1 MITPEML
8 KPLIDKWEGI
18 LEIALDTSTESHCTV
33 IRDTRTRTKFSM
45 ELLSRLYTPQN
56 VLYELDKL
64 FGSDHLFDSDL
75 PDAVIQDFNRMDS
88 GIIYFSVNNWMY
100 GEDYPPTENFR
111 KWLGN
116 DLDQTFQNEEW
127 VKENKLCVRC
137 GFYDMSQNYLV
148 SAPREWVKKNC
159 PELLTTF
166 EYTYTS
172 IINDKEVEHKGR
184 YSKFVYLPEY
194 GPDDEFKC
202 EDRFGWPFLE
212 YKEENIGVHWYEEEP
227 EQEEDEPE
235 DDETAP
241 DNQVCVQV

>member
-18 LEIALDTSTESHCTV
+18 LEIALDKSTESWCNV
-33 IRDTRTRTKFSM
+33 IRDTRTGTKFSM

-64 FGSDHLFDSDL
+64 FGSEHLFDSDWL
-75 PDAVIQDFNRMDS
+75 PDAVLQDFNRMDS

-100 GEDYPPTENFR
+100 GQDYPPTENFR

-116 DLDQTFQNEEW
+116 DLNQSFRNEEW

-137 GFYDMSQNYLV
+137 GCIDMSQNYLV
-148 SAPREWVKKNC
+148 SAPREWVEKNC
-159 PELLTTF
+159 PELLTNF

-172 IINDKEVEHKGR
+172 IINGKEVEHKDK
-184 YSKFVYLPEY
+184 YSKFVYSPDY
-194 GPDDEFKC
+194 GPDGDEFNC

-212 YKEENIGVHWYEEEP
+212 YKEENIGVHWYEAEP
-227 EQEEDEPE
+227 EEDEPE
-235 DDETAP
+235 EDETS
-241 DNQVCVQV
+241 NEE

>member
-18 LEIALDTSTESHCTV
+18 LEIALDKSYEPERNV
-33 IRDTRTRTKFSM
+33 IRDTRTGTKFSM
-45 ELLSRLYTPQN
+45 ELLSKLYTPQN
-56 VLYELDKL
+56 VLYELDKQ
-64 FGSDHLFDSDL
+64 FGSEHLFDSDWL
-75 PDAVIQDFNRMDS
+75 PSAVLQDFNRMDS

-100 GEDYPPTENFR
+100 GQDYPPTENFR

-116 DLDQTFQNEEW
+116 DLSQTFQNEEW

-137 GFYDMSQNYLV
+137 GFVDMSQNYLV
-148 SAPREWVKKNC
+148 SAPREWVEKNC
-159 PELLTTF
+159 PELLTNF

-172 IINDKEVEHKGR
+172 IINGKEVEHKGK
-184 YSKFVYLPEY
+184 YSKFVYSPDY
-194 GPDDEFKC
+194 GLDCDEFKC

-227 EQEEDEPE
+227 EPEEDEEEGETSSE
-235 DDETAP
+235 D
-241 DNQVCVQV
+241 

>member
-1 MITPEML
+1 ML
-8 KPLIDKWEGI
+8 KPLIDKWGGI
-18 LEIALDTSTESHCTV
+18 LEIALDKSYEPERNV
-33 IRDTRTRTKFSM
+33 IRDTRTGTKFSM
-45 ELLSRLYTPQN
+45 ELLSRLYTPHN
-56 VLYELDKL
+56 VLYELDTM

-137 GFYDMSQNYLV
+137 GFVDMSQNYLV
-148 SAPREWVKKNC
+148 SAPREWVEKNC
-159 PELLTTF
+159 SELLTNF
-166 EYTYTS
+166 EYTYTT

-184 YSKFVYLPEY
+184 YSKFVYSPDY
-194 GPDDEFKC
+194 GPDCDEFEC

-227 EQEEDEPE
+227 ESEEDEPE
-235 DDETAP
+235 DEETAS
-241 DNQVCVQV
+241 DN